1 MKLIFFSIILFFV
14 LPFSLSAQ
22 QTVRG
27 VITDK
32 DSKETIPFANIIIKD
47 SKPSLGTTSDE
58 NGKFILN
65 NVPIGKQTLIVSFVG
80 YETITLSNINVT
92 AGKEVLLNIGLIEN
106 LESLDE
112 VIISAKKKKEKTV
125 NEFSTV
131 SARSL
136 NIEEANKYA
145 ASFGDPARQV
155 QNFAGVTG
163 NGDDLNNEIVIRGN
177 SPNTLLWRLEG
188 VEIPNPNHFVY
199 STGGA
204 VSMLSSNVLDKTDF
218 FTSAFPAEYGNG
230 LAGVFDLRFRKGNN
244 KKRETTIDAG
254 FLGLGVAT
262 EGYFSKK
269 SEASYLLN
277 YRYSTPSIL
286 ESIGI
291 NLSEGGNLNY
301 QDLNYNIN
309 LPTSRMGTFNVYGLY
324 GKNTIKS
331 SETASESE
339 EQGTPT
345 TGNFETSSNND
356 VSTFITGVGHRIFL
370 KDRTY
375 LKTNIS
381 YSSEDAN
388 LKEETK
394 NNGVIDPLSGSE
406 FDSKIEAFR
415 LSSFINHK
423 FNAKHT
429 IRTGL
434 TLSNIKEKT
443 ISYHIGS
450 NEMGDLVP
458 TNDKA
463 NGNSNVFQS
472 YFQWKYRA
480 TDKFTLNSGLHLLH
494 FARTNSSALEPR
506 IGLNYK
512 LNNKHSLSFGAGLHS
527 RAERLSTYLIK
538 ADANDQFLNTNLGLS
553 KALHYVLGY
562 NWRLNRN
569 THFRAEAYYQ
579 SLFNLPVDNTGET
592 GYTVINAQ
600 LFDIFNITDVP
611 LTNVGKG
618 RNYGIEFTLERFINK
633 GFYYLTTL
641 SLYDSKYKIGNSSY
655 YNTRF
660 NGNYVFNFLA
670 GKDFKIGKKGY
681 KTLGVN
687 TKFNLTG
694 GQRYTAIDEAASIAS
709 QSEVFSTI
717 PYTEK
722 VKDYYRL
729 DLGINYQ
736 WNKKKTTHNLS
747 LNIQNVTNRLNKMIP
762 DYFYDD
768 VTNKITKTTT
778 EQNGLLPVLKYSIN
792 F

>member
-1 MKLIFFSIILFFV
+1 MKLRFFLLAVCIT
-14 LPFSLSAQ
+14 LPFFFWAQ
-22 QTVRG
+22 QTIRG

-32 DSKETIPFANIIIKD
+32 DSKETIPFANIMVENSIPI
-47 SKPSLGTTSDE
+47 LETTSDE
-58 NGKFILN
+58 NGNFILN
-65 NVPIGKQTLIVSFVG
+65 NVPIGKQTLIVLFSG
-80 YETITLSNINVT
+80 YETFTLSNVNVT
-92 AGKEVLLNIGLIEN
+92 AGKEVVLELNLTEN
-106 LESLDE
+106 FEALDE
-112 VIISAKKKKEKTV
+112 VVVVADNNKGKTI
-125 NEFSTV
+125 NEFATV
-131 SARSL
+131 SARTL
-136 NIEEANKYA
+136 DPEQAKLYA
-145 ASFGDPARQV
+145 ASFDDPARQV

-254 FLGLGVAT
+254 FLGLGIAT

-286 ESIGI
+286 DAIGI
-291 NLSEGGNLNY
+291 KLSEGGNLNY
-301 QDLNYNIN
+301 QDLNYNFN
-309 LPTSRMGTFNVYGLY
+309 LPTSKMGTFNIYGLY

-331 SETASESE
+331 SETATESE
-339 EQGTPT
+339 DGTPT
-345 TGNFETSSNND
+345 TGNFESSSKND
-356 VSTFITGVGHRIFL
+356 VGTFITGIGHRIFL

-394 NNGVIDPLSGSE
+394 NNGIIDTLSGSE
-406 FDSKIEAFR
+406 FDSKIENFR
-415 LSSFINHK
+415 LSSYLNHK

-429 IRTGL
+429 IRTGV
-434 TLSNIKEKT
+434 TFSHNKEKT

-450 NEMGDLVP
+450 NDLGHLVP
-458 TNDKA
+458 TNDKV
-463 NGNSNVFQS
+463 NGNTNVFQG
-472 YFQWKYRA
+472 YFQWKFRA
-480 TDKFTLNSGLHLLH
+480 TEKFTLNSGLHFLY
-494 FARTNSSALEPR
+494 FGRTKSSAVEPR
-506 IGLNYK
+506 LGLNYQ

-538 ADANDQFLNTNLGLS
+538 ADANEQFLNTNLKLS
-553 KALHYVLGY
+553 KALHFVIGY
-562 NWRLNRN
+562 NWRLNKN
-569 THFRAEAYYQ
+569 THFKAEAYYQ
-579 SLFNLPVDNTGET
+579 NLFNLPVDNTGET
-592 GYTVINAQ
+592 GYNVINAQ
-600 LFDIFNITDVP
+600 LFDVFNVTDIP
-611 LTNVGKG
+611 LTNDGKG
-618 RNYGIEFTLERFINK
+618 RNYGIEFTLERFMNK

-660 NGNYVFNFLA
+660 NGNYVFNLLA
-670 GKDFKIGKKGY
+670 GKEFKIGNKGN
-681 KTLGVN
+681 KTFGIN

-694 GQRYTAIDEAASIAS
+694 GQRYTARDEAASIAD
-709 QSEVFSTI
+709 QSEIFSTT
-717 PYTEK
+717 PFTEK

-729 DLGINYQ
+729 DLGLNYQ
-736 WNKKKTTHNLS
+736 WNRKKTTHTLS
-747 LNIQNVTNRLNKMIP
+747 LNIQNVTNRLNKTVP
-762 DYFYDD
+762 DYYYDD
-768 VTNKITKTTT
+768 VSNKILKTTS
-778 EQNGLLPVLKYSIN
+778 EQNGIIPVLKYSIN

>member
-1 MKLIFFSIILFFV
+1 MKMEALC
-14 LPFSLSAQ
+14 
-22 QTVRG
+22 
-27 VITDK
+27 
-32 DSKETIPFANIIIKD
+32 
-47 SKPSLGTTSDE
+47 
-58 NGKFILN
+58 LN
-65 NVPIGKQTLIVSFVG
+65 NVPIGKQTFIVSFVG

-106 LESLDE
+106 LESLNE
-112 VIISAKKKKEKTV
+112 VVVLAGKKKDKTV
-125 NEFSTV
+125 NEFATV

-136 NIEEANKYA
+136 NVQEANKYA

-188 VEIPNPNHFVY
+188 VEVPNPNHFVY

-254 FLGLGVAT
+254 FLGLGIAT

-286 ESIGI
+286 KSIGI

-309 LPTSRMGTFNVYGLY
+309 LPTSKMETFNVYGLY

-331 SETASESE
+331 SETDSESE
-339 EQGTPT
+339 EQGTQT
-345 TGNFETSSNND
+345 TGVFETNSNND
-356 VSTFITGVGHRIFL
+356 VSTFITGIGHRIFL

-381 YSSEDAN
+381 YSSDDAN

-394 NNGVIDPLSGSE
+394 NNGVINPLSGSE

-434 TLSNIKEKT
+434 TLSHLKEKT
-443 ISYHIGS
+443 ISYHTGT
-450 NEMGDLVP
+450 NAEGHLVP
-458 TNDKA
+458 TNDKVD
-463 NGNSNVFQS
+463 GNSNVFQS

-480 TDKFTLNSGLHLLH
+480 TDKLTLNSGLHFLH
-494 FARTNSSALEPR
+494 FAKTNSSAVEPR
-506 IGLNYK
+506 LGLNYK

-527 RAERLSTYLIK
+527 RAERLSTYLVK
-538 ADANDQFLNTNLGLS
+538 ADANTQFLNTNLGLS

-562 NWRLNRN
+562 SWRLSKN
-569 THFRAEAYYQ
+569 THFKAEAYYQ
-579 SLFNLPVDNTGET
+579 NLFNLPVDNTGQT
-592 GYTVINAQ
+592 GYNVINAQ
-600 LFDIFNITDVP
+600 LFDVFNITDIP
-611 LTNVGKG
+611 LTNDGKG
-618 RNYGIEFTLERFINK
+618 KNYGIEFTLERFLNK

-670 GKDFKIGKKGY
+670 GKEFKIGNKSN

-687 TKFNLTG
+687 AKFNLTG
-694 GQRYTAIDEAASIAS
+694 GQRFTAIDELASIAN
-709 QSEVFSTI
+709 QTEIFSTI

-736 WNKKKTTHNLS
+736 WNKKKSTHSLG
-747 LNIQNVTNRLNKMIP
+747 LNIQNVTNRLNKTVP

-778 EQNGLLPVLKYSIN
+778 ELNGLLPVLKYSIN

>member
-1 MKLIFFSIILFFV
+1 MKLNFFSIILFFV

-32 DSKETIPFANIIIKD
+32 DSKEPIPFANIIVKD
-47 SKPSLGTTSDE
+47 SNPSLGTTSDE
-58 NGKFILN
+58 NGSFVLN

-106 LESLDE
+106 LENLDE
-112 VIISAKKKKEKTV
+112 VIITADKRKEKTV

-136 NIEEANKYA
+136 NIEESNKYA

-188 VEIPNPNHFVY
+188 VEVPNPNHFVY

-254 FLGLGVAT
+254 FLGLGIAT

-286 ESIGI
+286 KSIGI

-309 LPTSRMGTFNVYGLY
+309 LPTSKMGTFNVYGLY

-331 SETASESE
+331 SETDSEIE
-339 EQGTPT
+339 EQGTQT
-345 TGNFETSSNND
+345 TGVFETNSNND
-356 VSTFITGVGHRIFL
+356 VSTFITGIGHRIFL

-381 YSSEDAN
+381 YSSDDAN

-394 NNGVIDPLSGSE
+394 NNGVINPLSGSE

-434 TLSNIKEKT
+434 TLSHLKEKT
-443 ISYHIGS
+443 ISYHTGT
-450 NEMGDLVP
+450 NAEGHLVP
-458 TNDKA
+458 TNDKVD
-463 NGNSNVFQS
+463 GNSNVFQS

-480 TDKFTLNSGLHLLH
+480 TDKLTLNSGLHFLH
-494 FARTNSSALEPR
+494 FAKTNSSAVEPR
-506 IGLNYK
+506 LGLNYK

-527 RAERLSTYLIK
+527 RAERLSTYLVK
-538 ADANDQFLNTNLGLS
+538 ADANTQFLNTNLGLS

-562 NWRLNRN
+562 SWRLSKN
-569 THFRAEAYYQ
+569 THFKAEAYYQ
-579 SLFNLPVDNTGET
+579 NLFNLPVDNTGQT
-592 GYTVINAQ
+592 GYNVINAQ
-600 LFDIFNITDVP
+600 LFDVFNITDIP
-611 LTNVGKG
+611 LTNDGKG
-618 RNYGIEFTLERFINK
+618 KNYGIEFTLERFLNK

-670 GKDFKIGKKGY
+670 GKEFKIGNKSN

-694 GQRYTAIDEAASIAS
+694 GQRFTAIDELASTANQTEI
-709 QSEVFSTI
+709 FSTI

-736 WNKKKTTHNLS
+736 WNKKKSTHSLG
-747 LNIQNVTNRLNKMIP
+747 LNIQNVTNRLNKTVP

-778 EQNGLLPVLKYSIN
+778 ELNGLLPVLKYSIN

>member
-1 MKLIFFSIILFFV
+1 MKLNFFSIILFFV

-32 DSKETIPFANIIIKD
+32 DSKETIPFANIIIKN
-47 SKPSLGTTSDE
+47 SNPSIGTTSDE
-58 NGKFILN
+58 SGKFVLN
-65 NVPIGKQTLIVSFVG
+65 NVPIGKQTFIVSFVG

-112 VIISAKKKKEKTV
+112 VIITAEKKKEKTV

-188 VEIPNPNHFVY
+188 VEVPNPNHFVY

-254 FLGLGVAT
+254 FLGLGIAT

-269 SEASYLLN
+269 SEASYLIN
-277 YRYSTPSIL
+277 YRYSTVSIL
-286 ESIGI
+286 DKIGVK
-291 NLSEGGNLNY
+291 LSEGANLNY

-309 LPTSRMGTFNVYGLY
+309 LPTSKIGTFNIYGLY
-324 GKNTIKS
+324 GKNIIKS
-331 SETASESE
+331 SDTASESE
-339 EQGTPT
+339 SGTPT
-345 TGNFETSSNND
+345 TGNFQNSSNNN
-356 VSTFITGVGHRIFL
+356 VSTFITGLGHRIFL

-381 YSSEDAN
+381 YSLDGAN

-394 NNGVIDPLSGSE
+394 NNGVIDPLKGSE
-406 FDSKIEAFR
+406 FDSKIEALR

-429 IRTGL
+429 IRTGV
-434 TLSNIKEKT
+434 TLSHLKEKT
-443 ISYHIGS
+443 ISYHTGS
-450 NEMGDLVP
+450 NDIGHLVP
-458 TNDKA
+458 TNDKVD
-463 NGNSNVFQS
+463 GNSTIFQS

-480 TDKFTLNSGLHLLH
+480 TDKLTLNSGLHFLH
-494 FARTNSSALEPR
+494 FAKTNSSAVEPR
-506 IGLNYK
+506 LGLNYK

-527 RAERLSTYLIK
+527 RAERLSTYLVK
-538 ADANDQFLNTNLGLS
+538 ADANAQFLNTNLGLS

-562 NWRLNRN
+562 NWRLSKN
-569 THFRAEAYYQ
+569 THFKAEAYYQ
-579 SLFNLPVDNTGET
+579 NLFNLPVDNTGQT
-592 GYTVINAQ
+592 GYNVINAQ
-600 LFDIFNITDVP
+600 LFDVFNITDIP
-611 LTNVGKG
+611 LTNDGKG
-618 RNYGIEFTLERFINK
+618 KNYGIEFTLERFINK

-670 GKDFKIGKKGY
+670 GKEFKIGNRSN

-687 TKFNLTG
+687 AKFNLTG
-694 GQRYTAIDEAASIAS
+694 GQRFTAIDEAASIS
-709 QSEVFSTI
+709 NQTEIFSTI

-736 WNKKKTTHNLS
+736 WNKKKSTHS
-747 LNIQNVTNRLNKMIP
+747 LGFNIQNVTNRLNKTVP

-768 VTNKITKTTT
+768 ATNKITKTTT
-778 EQNGLLPVLKYSIN
+778 ELNGLLPVLKYSIN

>member
-1 MKLIFFSIILFFV
+1 MKLNFFSIILFFV

-32 DSKETIPFANIIIKD
+32 DSKETIPFANIIIKN
-47 SKPSLGTTSDE
+47 SNPSLGTTSDE
-58 NGKFILN
+58 NGSFVLN
-65 NVPIGKQTLIVSFVG
+65 NVPIGKQTFIVSFVG

-106 LESLDE
+106 LESLNE
-112 VIISAKKKKEKTV
+112 VVVLAGKKKDKTV
-125 NEFSTV
+125 NEFATV

-136 NIEEANKYA
+136 NVQEANKYA
-145 ASFGDPARQV
+145 ASFSDPARQV

-188 VEIPNPNHFVY
+188 VEVPNPNHFVY

-254 FLGLGVAT
+254 FLGLGIAT

-269 SEASYLLN
+269 SEASYLIN
-277 YRYSTPSIL
+277 YRYSTVSIL
-286 ESIGI
+286 DKIGVK
-291 NLSEGGNLNY
+291 LSEGANLNY

-309 LPTSRMGTFNVYGLY
+309 LPTSKIGTFNIYGLY
-324 GKNTIKS
+324 GKNIIKS
-331 SETASESE
+331 SDTASESE
-339 EQGTPT
+339 SGTPT
-345 TGNFETSSNND
+345 TGNFQNSSNNN
-356 VSTFITGVGHRIFL
+356 VSTFITGLGHRIFL

-381 YSSEDAN
+381 YSLDGAN

-394 NNGVIDPLSGSE
+394 NNGVIDPLKGSE
-406 FDSKIEAFR
+406 FDSKIEALR

-429 IRTGL
+429 IRTGV
-434 TLSNIKEKT
+434 TLSHLKEKT
-443 ISYHIGS
+443 ISYHTGS
-450 NEMGDLVP
+450 NDIGHLVP
-458 TNDKA
+458 TNDKVD
-463 NGNSNVFQS
+463 GNSTIFQS

-480 TDKFTLNSGLHLLH
+480 TDKLTLNSGLHFLH
-494 FARTNSSALEPR
+494 FAKTNSSAVEPR
-506 IGLNYK
+506 LGLNYK

-527 RAERLSTYLIK
+527 RAERLSTYLVK
-538 ADANDQFLNTNLGLS
+538 ADANTQFLNTNLGLS

-562 NWRLNRN
+562 NWRLSKN
-569 THFRAEAYYQ
+569 THFKAEAYYQ
-579 SLFNLPVDNTGET
+579 NLFNLPVDNTGQT
-592 GYTVINAQ
+592 GYNVINAQ
-600 LFDIFNITDVP
+600 LFDVFNITDIP
-611 LTNVGKG
+611 LTNDGKG
-618 RNYGIEFTLERFINK
+618 KNYGIEFTLERFLNK

-670 GKDFKIGKKGY
+670 GKEFKIGNKSN

-687 TKFNLTG
+687 AKFNLTG
-694 GQRYTAIDEAASIAS
+694 GQRFTAIDEAASIAN
-709 QSEVFSTI
+709 QTEIFSTI

-736 WNKKKTTHNLS
+736 WNKKKSTHSLG
-747 LNIQNVTNRLNKMIP
+747 LNIQNVTNRLNKTVP

-768 VTNKITKTTT
+768 ATNKITKTTT
-778 EQNGLLPVLKYSIN
+778 ELNGLLPVLKYSIN

>member
-1 MKLIFFSIILFFV
+1 MKINLFKLLLFIV
-14 LPFSLSAQ
+14 LPFYLSAQ

-27 VITDK
+27 IITDK
-32 DSKETIPFANIIIKD
+32 DSKETIPFANILIKNVT
-47 SKPSLGTTSDE
+47 PLLGTISDE
-58 NGKFILN
+58 NGKFILK
-65 NVPIGKQTLIVSFVG
+65 NVPIGKQTLIVTFLG
-80 YETITLSNINVT
+80 YETITLSNLNVT
-92 AGKEVLLNIGLIEN
+92 SGKEVVLNIGLIEDF
-106 LESLDE
+106 EKLDE
-112 VIISAKKKKEKTV
+112 VIVVGGRKKEETV
-125 NEFSTV
+125 NEFSSV

-136 NIEEANKYA
+136 NIEDANLYA

-177 SPNTLLWRLEG
+177 SPNTVLWRLEG
-188 VEIPNPNHFVY
+188 AEIPNPNHFVY

-254 FLGLGVAT
+254 FLGLGIAT

-286 ESIGI
+286 KSIGI

-309 LPTSRMGTFNVYGLY
+309 LPTSKMETFNVYGLY

-331 SETASESE
+331 SETDSESE
-339 EQGTPT
+339 EQGTQT
-345 TGNFETSSNND
+345 TGVFETNSNND
-356 VSTFITGVGHRIFL
+356 VSTFITGIGHRIFL

-381 YSSEDAN
+381 YSSDDAN

-394 NNGVIDPLSGSE
+394 NNGVINPLSGSE

-434 TLSNIKEKT
+434 TLSHLKEKT
-443 ISYHIGS
+443 ISYHTGT
-450 NEMGDLVP
+450 NAEGHLVP
-458 TNDKA
+458 TNDKVD
-463 NGNSNVFQS
+463 GNSNVFQS

-480 TDKFTLNSGLHLLH
+480 TDKLTLNSGLHFLH
-494 FARTNSSALEPR
+494 FAKTNSSAVEPR
-506 IGLNYK
+506 LGLNYK

-527 RAERLSTYLIK
+527 RAERLSTYLVK
-538 ADANDQFLNTNLGLS
+538 ADANTQFLNTNLGLS

-562 NWRLNRN
+562 NWRLSKN
-569 THFRAEAYYQ
+569 THFKAEAYYQ
-579 SLFNLPVDNTGET
+579 NLFNLPVDNTGQT
-592 GYTVINAQ
+592 GYNVINAQ
-600 LFDIFNITDVP
+600 LFDVFNITDIP
-611 LTNVGKG
+611 LTNDGKG
-618 RNYGIEFTLERFINK
+618 KNYGIEFTLERFLNK

-670 GKDFKIGKKGY
+670 GKEFKIGNKSN

-687 TKFNLTG
+687 AKFNLTG
-694 GQRYTAIDEAASIAS
+694 GQRFTAIDELASIAN
-709 QSEVFSTI
+709 QTEIFSTI

-736 WNKKKTTHNLS
+736 WNKKKSTHSLG
-747 LNIQNVTNRLNKMIP
+747 LNIQNVTNRLNKTVP

-778 EQNGLLPVLKYSIN
+778 ELNGLLPVLKYSIN

>member
-1 MKLIFFSIILFFV
+1 MKLRFFLLVVCIA
-14 LPFSLSAQ
+14 LPFSLLSQ
-22 QTVRG
+22 QTIRG

-32 DSKETIPFANIIIKD
+32 DSKETIAFANIIVENSNPI
-47 SKPSLGTTSDE
+47 LETTSDE
-58 NGKFILN
+58 NGNFILD
-65 NVPIGKQTLIVSFVG
+65 NVPIGKQTFIVLFSG
-80 YETITLSNINVT
+80 YENFTLSNINVT
-92 AGKEVLLNIGLIEN
+92 AGKEVVLEINLTEN
-106 LESLDE
+106 FKALDE
-112 VIISAKKKKEKTV
+112 VVVVAGNNKGKTV
-125 NEFSTV
+125 NEFATV
-131 SARSL
+131 SARTL
-136 NIEEANKYA
+136 DQEQAKLYA
-145 ASFGDPARQV
+145 ASFDDPARQV

-254 FLGLGVAT
+254 FLGLGIAT
-262 EGYFSKK
+262 EGYFNKK

-286 ESIGI
+286 DAIGI
-291 NLSEGGNLNY
+291 KLSESGNLNY
-301 QDLNYNIN
+301 QDLNYNFN
-309 LPTSRMGTFNVYGLY
+309 LPTSKMGTFNIYGLY

-331 SETASESE
+331 TETATESE
-339 EQGTPT
+339 DGPLT

-356 VSTFITGVGHRIFL
+356 VGTLITGIGHRIFL

-406 FDSKIEAFR
+406 FDSKIENFR
-415 LSSFINHK
+415 LSSFLNHK

-429 IRTGL
+429 IRTGV
-434 TLSNIKEKT
+434 TFSHSKEKT

-450 NEMGDLVP
+450 NDLGHLVP
-458 TNDKA
+458 TNDKV
-463 NGNSNVFQS
+463 NGNTNVFQS

-480 TDKFTLNSGLHLLH
+480 TNKLTLNSGLHFLY
-494 FARTNSSALEPR
+494 FGRTKSSAIEPR
-506 IGLNYK
+506 LGLNYK
-512 LNNKHSLSFGAGLHS
+512 LNNKHSLSLGAGLHS

-553 KALHYVLGY
+553 KALHFVMGY
-562 NWRLNRN
+562 NWRLNKN
-569 THFRAEAYYQ
+569 THFKAEAYYQ

-592 GYTVINAQ
+592 SYNVINAQ
-600 LFDIFNITDVP
+600 LFDVFNITDVP
-611 LTNVGKG
+611 LTNDGKG
-618 RNYGIEFTLERFINK
+618 RNYGIEFTLERFMNK

-670 GKDFKIGKKGY
+670 GKEFKIGNEGN
-681 KTLGVN
+681 KTLGIN

-694 GQRYTAIDEAASIAS
+694 GQRYTAIDEAASIAD
-709 QSEVFSTI
+709 QSEIFSTT
-717 PYTEK
+717 PFTEK

-729 DLGINYQ
+729 DLGLNYQ
-736 WNKKKTTHNLS
+736 WNRKKTTHTLS
-747 LNIQNVTNRLNKMIP
+747 LNIQNVTNRLNKTVP

-768 VTNKITKTTT
+768 VTNKILKTTT
-778 EQNGLLPVLKYSIN
+778 EQNGILPVLKYSIN

>member
-1 MKLIFFSIILFFV
+1 MKLNFFSIILFFV
-14 LPFSLSAQ
+14 LPFSLVAQ

-32 DSKETIPFANIIIKD
+32 DSKETIPFANIIIKN
-47 SKPSLGTTSDE
+47 SNPSIGTTSDE
-58 NGKFILN
+58 SGKFVLN

-106 LESLDE
+106 LENLDE
-112 VIISAKKKKEKTV
+112 VIITAEKKKEKTV
-125 NEFSTV
+125 NEFATV

-136 NIEEANKYA
+136 NIQEASQYA
-145 ASFGDPARQV
+145 ASFDDPARQV

-244 KKRETTIDAG
+244 KKRETTIDVG
-254 FLGLGVAT
+254 FLGLGIAT

-309 LPTSRMGTFNVYGLY
+309 LPTSKMGTFNVYGLY

-339 EQGTPT
+339 EQGTQT
-345 TGNFETSSNND
+345 TGVFETNSNND
-356 VSTFITGVGHRIFL
+356 VSTFITGIGHRIFL

-381 YSSEDAN
+381 YSSDDAN
-388 LKEETK
+388 LKMETI

-415 LSSFINHK
+415 LSSYINHK

-429 IRTGL
+429 IRSGI
-434 TLSNIKEKT
+434 TLSHLKEKT
-443 ISYHIGS
+443 ISYHTGS
-450 NEMGDLVP
+450 NEEGHLVP

-463 NGNSNVFQS
+463 SGNSTIFQS

-480 TDKFTLNSGLHLLH
+480 TDKLTLNSGVHFLH
-494 FARTNSSALEPR
+494 FAKTNSSAIEPR
-506 IGLNYK
+506 LGLSYK
-512 LNNKHSLSFGAGLHS
+512 LNNKHTLSFGAGLHS
-527 RAERLSTYLIK
+527 RAERLSTYFIK
-538 ADANDQFLNTNLGLS
+538 ADSNTQFLNTNLGLS

-562 NWRLNRN
+562 NWRLSKN
-569 THFRAEAYYQ
+569 THFKAEVYYQ
-579 SLFNLPVDNTGET
+579 NLFNLPVDNTGQT
-592 GYTVINAQ
+592 GYNVINAQ
-600 LFDIFNITDVP
+600 LFDIFNITDIP
-611 LTNVGKG
+611 LTNDGKG
-618 RNYGIEFTLERFINK
+618 KNYGIEFTLERFINK

-670 GKDFKIGKKGY
+670 GKEFKIGNKGK
-681 KTLGVN
+681 KTLGFN
-687 TKFNLTG
+687 AKFNLTG
-694 GQRYTAIDEAASIAS
+694 GQRFTAIDEVASIAN
-709 QSEVFSTI
+709 QTEIFSTT
-717 PYTEK
+717 PFTEK
-722 VKDYYRL
+722 VKDYYRF
-729 DLGINYQ
+729 DIGVNYQ
-736 WNKKKTTHNLS
+736 WNRKKTTHNLG
-747 LNIQNVTNRLNKMIP
+747 LNIQNVTNRLNKTVP

-768 VTNKITKTTT
+768 VTNEIMKNTT
-778 EQNGLLPVLKYSIN
+778 
-792 F
+792 

>member
-1 MKLIFFSIILFFV
+1 MKLNFFSIILFFV

-32 DSKETIPFANIIIKD
+32 DSKETIPFANIIIKN
-47 SKPSLGTTSDE
+47 SNPSLGTTSDE
-58 NGKFILN
+58 NGSFVLN
-65 NVPIGKQTLIVSFVG
+65 NVPIGKQTFIVSFVG

-106 LESLDE
+106 LESLNE
-112 VIISAKKKKEKTV
+112 VVVLAGKKKDKTV
-125 NEFSTV
+125 NEFATV

-136 NIEEANKYA
+136 NVQEANKYA

-188 VEIPNPNHFVY
+188 VEVPNPNHFVY

-254 FLGLGVAT
+254 FLGLGIAT

-286 ESIGI
+286 KSIGI

-309 LPTSRMGTFNVYGLY
+309 LPTSKMETFNVYGLY

-331 SETASESE
+331 SETDSESE
-339 EQGTPT
+339 EQGTQT
-345 TGNFETSSNND
+345 TGVFETNSNND
-356 VSTFITGVGHRIFL
+356 VSTFITGIGHRIFL

-381 YSSEDAN
+381 YSSDDAN

-394 NNGVIDPLSGSE
+394 NNGVINPLSGSE

-434 TLSNIKEKT
+434 TLSHLKEKT
-443 ISYHIGS
+443 ISYHTGT
-450 NEMGDLVP
+450 NAEGHLVP
-458 TNDKA
+458 TNDKVD
-463 NGNSNVFQS
+463 GNSNVFQS

-480 TDKFTLNSGLHLLH
+480 TDKLTLNSGLHFLH
-494 FARTNSSALEPR
+494 FAKTNSSAVEPR
-506 IGLNYK
+506 LGLNYK

-527 RAERLSTYLIK
+527 RAERLSTYLVK
-538 ADANDQFLNTNLGLS
+538 ADANTQFLNTNLGLS

-562 NWRLNRN
+562 SWRLSKN
-569 THFRAEAYYQ
+569 THFKAEAYYQ
-579 SLFNLPVDNTGET
+579 NLFNLPVDNTGQT
-592 GYTVINAQ
+592 GYNVINAQ
-600 LFDIFNITDVP
+600 LFDVFNITDIP
-611 LTNVGKG
+611 LTNDGKG
-618 RNYGIEFTLERFINK
+618 KNYGIEFTLERFLNK

-670 GKDFKIGKKGY
+670 GKEF
-681 KTLGVN
+681 
-687 TKFNLTG
+687 
-694 GQRYTAIDEAASIAS
+694 
-709 QSEVFSTI
+709 
-717 PYTEK
+717 
-722 VKDYYRL
+722 
-729 DLGINYQ
+729 
-736 WNKKKTTHNLS
+736 
-747 LNIQNVTNRLNKMIP
+747 
-762 DYFYDD
+762 
-768 VTNKITKTTT
+768 
-778 EQNGLLPVLKYSIN
+778 
-792 F
+792 

>member
-1 MKLIFFSIILFFV
+1 V

-32 DSKETIPFANIIIKD
+32 DSKETIPFANIIIKN
-47 SKPSLGTTSDE
+47 SNPSLGTTSDE
-58 NGKFILN
+58 NGSFVLN
-65 NVPIGKQTLIVSFVG
+65 NVPIGKQTFIVSFVG

-106 LESLDE
+106 LESLNE
-112 VIISAKKKKEKTV
+112 VVVLAGKKKDKTV
-125 NEFSTV
+125 NEFATV

-136 NIEEANKYA
+136 NVQEANKYA

-188 VEIPNPNHFVY
+188 VEVPNPNHFVY

-254 FLGLGVAT
+254 FLGLGIAT

-286 ESIGI
+286 KSIGI

-309 LPTSRMGTFNVYGLY
+309 LPTSKMETFNVYGLY

-331 SETASESE
+331 SETDSESE
-339 EQGTPT
+339 EQGTQT
-345 TGNFETSSNND
+345 TGVFETNSNND
-356 VSTFITGVGHRIFL
+356 VSTFITGIGHRIFL

-381 YSSEDAN
+381 YSSDDAN

-394 NNGVIDPLSGSE
+394 NNGVINPLSGSE

-434 TLSNIKEKT
+434 TLSHLKEKT
-443 ISYHIGS
+443 ISYHTGT
-450 NEMGDLVP
+450 NAEGHLVP
-458 TNDKA
+458 TNDKVD
-463 NGNSNVFQS
+463 GNSNVFQS

-480 TDKFTLNSGLHLLH
+480 TDKLTLNSGLHFLH
-494 FARTNSSALEPR
+494 FAKTNSSAVEPR
-506 IGLNYK
+506 LGLNYK

-527 RAERLSTYLIK
+527 RAERLSTYLVK
-538 ADANDQFLNTNLGLS
+538 ADANTQFLNTNLGLS

-562 NWRLNRN
+562 SWRLSKN
-569 THFRAEAYYQ
+569 THFKAEAYYQ
-579 SLFNLPVDNTGET
+579 NLFNLPVDNTGQT
-592 GYTVINAQ
+592 GYNVINAQ
-600 LFDIFNITDVP
+600 LFDVFNITDIP
-611 LTNVGKG
+611 LTNDGKG
-618 RNYGIEFTLERFINK
+618 KNYGIEFTLERFINK

-660 NGNYVFNFLA
+660 NGNYLFNFLA
-670 GKDFKIGKKGY
+670 GKEFKIGNKSN

-687 TKFNLTG
+687 AKFNLTG
-694 GQRYTAIDEAASIAS
+694 GQRFTAIDELASIAN
-709 QSEVFSTI
+709 QTEIFSTI

-736 WNKKKTTHNLS
+736 WNKKKSTHSLG
-747 LNIQNVTNRLNKMIP
+747 LNIQNVTNRLNKTVP

-778 EQNGLLPVLKYSIN
+778 ELNGLLPVLKYSIN

>member
-1 MKLIFFSIILFFV
+1 MKLNFFSIILFFV

-32 DSKETIPFANIIIKD
+32 DSKEPIPFANIIVKD
-47 SKPSLGTTSDE
+47 SNPSLGTTSDE
-58 NGKFILN
+58 NGSFVLN

-106 LESLDE
+106 LENLDE
-112 VIISAKKKKEKTV
+112 VIITAEKKKEKTV
-125 NEFSTV
+125 NEFATV

-136 NIEEANKYA
+136 NIQEASQYA
-145 ASFGDPARQV
+145 ASFDDPARQV

-254 FLGLGVAT
+254 FLGLGIAT

-286 ESIGI
+286 KSIGI

-309 LPTSRMGTFNVYGLY
+309 LPTSKMETFNVYGLY

-331 SETASESE
+331 SETDSESE
-339 EQGTPT
+339 EQGTQT
-345 TGNFETSSNND
+345 TGVFETNSNND
-356 VSTFITGVGHRIFL
+356 VSTFITGIGHRIFL

-381 YSSEDAN
+381 YSSDDAN

-394 NNGVIDPLSGSE
+394 NNGVINPLSGSE

-434 TLSNIKEKT
+434 TLSHLKEKT
-443 ISYHIGS
+443 ISYHTGT
-450 NEMGDLVP
+450 NAEGHLVP
-458 TNDKA
+458 TND
-463 NGNSNVFQS
+463 NVDGNSNVFQS

-480 TDKFTLNSGLHLLH
+480 TDKLTLNSGLHFLH
-494 FARTNSSALEPR
+494 FAKTNSSAVEPR
-506 IGLNYK
+506 LGLNYK

-527 RAERLSTYLIK
+527 RAERLSTYLVK
-538 ADANDQFLNTNLGLS
+538 ADANTQFLNTNLGLS

-562 NWRLNRN
+562 SWRLSKN
-569 THFRAEAYYQ
+569 THFKAEAYYQ
-579 SLFNLPVDNTGET
+579 NLFNLPVDNTGQT
-592 GYTVINAQ
+592 GYNVINAQ
-600 LFDIFNITDVP
+600 LFDVFNITDIP
-611 LTNVGKG
+611 LTNDGKG
-618 RNYGIEFTLERFINK
+618 KNYGIEFTLERFLNK

-670 GKDFKIGKKGY
+670 GKEFKIGNKSN

-687 TKFNLTG
+687 AKFNLTG
-694 GQRYTAIDEAASIAS
+694 GQRFTAIDELASIAN
-709 QSEVFSTI
+709 QTEIFSTI

-736 WNKKKTTHNLS
+736 WNKKKSTHSLG
-747 LNIQNVTNRLNKMIP
+747 LNIQNVTNRLNKTVP

-778 EQNGLLPVLKYSIN
+778 ELNGLLPVLKYSIN

>member
-1 MKLIFFSIILFFV
+1 MKLNFFSIILFFV

-32 DSKETIPFANIIIKD
+32 DSKETIPFANIIIKN
-47 SKPSLGTTSDE
+47 SNPSLGTTSDE
-58 NGKFILN
+58 SGKFVLN
-65 NVPIGKQTLIVSFVG
+65 NVPIGKQTFIVSFVG

-106 LESLDE
+106 LESLNE
-112 VIISAKKKKEKTV
+112 VVVLAGKKKDKTV
-125 NEFSTV
+125 NEFATV

-136 NIEEANKYA
+136 NVQEANKYA

-188 VEIPNPNHFVY
+188 VEVPNPNHFVY

-254 FLGLGVAT
+254 FLGLGIAT

-286 ESIGI
+286 KSIGI

-309 LPTSRMGTFNVYGLY
+309 LPTSKMETFNVYGLY

-331 SETASESE
+331 SETDSESE
-339 EQGTPT
+339 EQGTQT
-345 TGNFETSSNND
+345 TGVFETNSNND
-356 VSTFITGVGHRIFL
+356 VSTFITGIGHRIFL

-381 YSSEDAN
+381 YSSDDAN

-394 NNGVIDPLSGSE
+394 NNGVINPLSGSE

-434 TLSNIKEKT
+434 TLSHLKEKT
-443 ISYHIGS
+443 ISYHTGT
-450 NEMGDLVP
+450 NAEGHLVP
-458 TNDKA
+458 TNDKVD
-463 NGNSNVFQS
+463 GNSNVFQS

-480 TDKFTLNSGLHLLH
+480 TDKLTLNSGLHFLH
-494 FARTNSSALEPR
+494 FAKTNSSAVEPR
-506 IGLNYK
+506 LGLNYK

-527 RAERLSTYLIK
+527 RAERLSTYLVK
-538 ADANDQFLNTNLGLS
+538 ADANTQFLNTNLGLS

-562 NWRLNRN
+562 SWRLSKN
-569 THFRAEAYYQ
+569 THFKAEAYYQ
-579 SLFNLPVDNTGET
+579 NLFNLPVDNTGQT
-592 GYTVINAQ
+592 GYNVINAQ
-600 LFDIFNITDVP
+600 LFDVFNITDIP
-611 LTNVGKG
+611 LTNDGKG
-618 RNYGIEFTLERFINK
+618 KNYGIEFTLERFLNK

-670 GKDFKIGKKGY
+670 GKEFKIGNKSN

-687 TKFNLTG
+687 AKFNLTG
-694 GQRYTAIDEAASIAS
+694 GQRFTAIDELASIAN
-709 QSEVFSTI
+709 QTEIFSTI

-736 WNKKKTTHNLS
+736 WNKKKSTHSLG
-747 LNIQNVTNRLNKMIP
+747 LNIQNVTNRLNKTVP

-778 EQNGLLPVLKYSIN
+778 ELNGLLPVLKYSIN

>member
-1 MKLIFFSIILFFV
+1 MKLNFFSIILFFV

-32 DSKETIPFANIIIKD
+32 DSKETIPFANIIIKN
-47 SKPSLGTTSDE
+47 SNPSLGTTSDE
-58 NGKFILN
+58 NGSFVLN
-65 NVPIGKQTLIVSFVG
+65 NVPIGKQTFIVSFVG

-106 LESLDE
+106 LESLNE
-112 VIISAKKKKEKTV
+112 VVVLAGKKKDKTV
-125 NEFSTV
+125 NEFATV

-136 NIEEANKYA
+136 NVQEANKYA

-188 VEIPNPNHFVY
+188 VEVPNPNHFVY

-254 FLGLGVAT
+254 FLGLGIAT

-286 ESIGI
+286 KSIGI

-309 LPTSRMGTFNVYGLY
+309 LPTSKMETFNVYGLY

-331 SETASESE
+331 SETDSESE
-339 EQGTPT
+339 EQGTQT
-345 TGNFETSSNND
+345 TGVFETNSNND
-356 VSTFITGVGHRIFL
+356 VSTFITGIGHRIFL

-381 YSSEDAN
+381 YSSDDAN

-394 NNGVIDPLSGSE
+394 NNGVINPLSGSE

-434 TLSNIKEKT
+434 TLSHLKEKT
-443 ISYHIGS
+443 ISYHTGT
-450 NEMGDLVP
+450 NAEGHLVP
-458 TNDKA
+458 TNDKVD
-463 NGNSNVFQS
+463 GNSNVFQS

-480 TDKFTLNSGLHLLH
+480 TDKLTLNSGLHFLH
-494 FARTNSSALEPR
+494 FAKTNSSAVEPR
-506 IGLNYK
+506 LGLNYK

-527 RAERLSTYLIK
+527 RAERLSTYLVK
-538 ADANDQFLNTNLGLS
+538 ADANTQFLNTNLGLS

-562 NWRLNRN
+562 SWRLSKN
-569 THFRAEAYYQ
+569 THFKAEAYYQ
-579 SLFNLPVDNTGET
+579 NLFNLPVDNTGQT
-592 GYTVINAQ
+592 GYNVINAQ
-600 LFDIFNITDVP
+600 LFDVFNITDIP
-611 LTNVGKG
+611 LTNDGKG
-618 RNYGIEFTLERFINK
+618 KNYGIEFTLERFLNK

-670 GKDFKIGKKGY
+670 GKEFKIGNKSN

-687 TKFNLTG
+687 AKFNLTG
-694 GQRYTAIDEAASIAS
+694 GQRFTAIDELASIAN
-709 QSEVFSTI
+709 QTEIFSTI

-736 WNKKKTTHNLS
+736 WNKKKSTHSLG
-747 LNIQNVTNRLNKMIP
+747 LNIQNVTNRLNKTVP

-778 EQNGLLPVLKYSIN
+778 ELNGLLPVLKYSIN